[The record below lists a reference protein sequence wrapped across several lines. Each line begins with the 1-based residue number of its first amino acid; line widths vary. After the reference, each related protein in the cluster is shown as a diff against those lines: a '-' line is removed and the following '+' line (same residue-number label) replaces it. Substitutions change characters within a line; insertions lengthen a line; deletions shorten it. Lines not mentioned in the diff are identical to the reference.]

1 MRFVRFSAAMLASI
15 AATSCAPLATES
27 APQPLTVKQ
36 TEMLAKALGD
46 REAGKPT
53 NCVSRNSLVSFTRIS
68 DDILLYKP
76 FGNVVY
82 QNTLPY
88 TCLGLGRDDDIM
100 VFDAFGSSYC
110 KGDIIRLV
118 DRTSGF
124 QGPTCQLGAFV
135 PFKKRRG

>member
-1 MRFVRFSAAMLASI
+1 MRKLMISAAILASL
-15 AATSCAPLATES
+15 ALTSCAPLTTET
-27 APQPLTVKQ
+27 AREPLTGKQ
-36 TEMLAKALGD
+36 AEMLAKALDG

-53 NCVSRNSLVSFTRIS
+53 NCVSRNSSVSFTRIS

-88 TCLGLGRDDDIM
+88 TCRGLGRDDDIM

-110 KGDIIRLV
+110 KGDTVRLV

-124 QGPTCQLGAFV
+124 QGPTCRLGAFV
-135 PFKKRRG
+135 PFKKKRG

>member
-1 MRFVRFSAAMLASI
+1 MHIFKISAAMLASF
-15 AATSCAPLATES
+15 AAMSCAPLATDP

-36 TEMLAKALGD
+36 SEMLTKALDG

-53 NCVSRNSLVSFTRIS
+53 NCVSRNSLVSFTRIN

-88 TCLGLGRDDDIM
+88 TCRGLGRDDDIM
-100 VFDAFGSSYC
+100 VFEAFGSSYC
-110 KGDIIRLV
+110 KGDTIRLV
-118 DRTSGF
+118 DRYSGF
-124 QGPTCQLGAFV
+124 QGPTCRLGAFV
-135 PFKKRRG
+135 PFKKKRG